1 MDAAKALVRSA
12 FTVDAV
18 AQTLATFRGSEVTVP
33 VIALARRIVKKFGEG
48 KRPRIREVASFL
60 HGSAAFRRVILAPP
74 KTAADDEETVF
85 LRLAGEVTHEIDIE
99 QNWEVV
105 MEREVELG
113 DDEVR
118 MIPAAGAPEGWAVP
132 AITTTGELRAWL
144 GLEDEVLRWLRAD
157 WRSDHEAG
165 GRLRHYRFHWVPR
178 RGRAPRLIEAPL
190 PLLKRVQRRI
200 LQEILDNIP
209 AHPAAHGF
217 VKGRSTVSFAQPH
230 TGQRC
235 VLRMDVQDFF
245 PTIRRARVVRIFMS
259 AGYPEPVAIA
269 LADLCTT
276 ATPMGVLGS
285 VELDWERRQML
296 RSRHLPQGAP
306 TSPTL
311 ANLCAFALDSRLS
324 GLARKFEANY
334 TRYADD
340 LVFSGGESFR
350 RNAARC
356 EVLVGGILLEEGF
369 TAAHRKTKI
378 MPSSVSQRAAGLVL
392 NEKPAL
398 PRRERDLL
406 KAILTN
412 CLRHG
417 PDSQNRCGLPDFRAH
432 LQGRIAH
439 AAHLSP
445 ASGAKLRGL
454 FDAISWG

>member
-1 MDAAKALVRSA
+1 MDAAKSLVRSA
-12 FTVDAV
+12 LTVEAV
-18 AQTLATFRGSEVTVP
+18 AQSLATFRGSEATVP
-33 VIALARRIVKKFGEG
+33 VFALARRIVKKFGEG
-48 KRPRIREVASFL
+48 KRPRIREVAAFL

-74 KTAADDEETVF
+74 KTTAGDEETVF
-85 LRLAGEVTHEIDIE
+85 FRFAGEVPCELAIE
-99 QNWEVV
+99 L
-105 MEREVELG
+105 EREVESA
-113 DDEVR
+113 DEEAR
-118 MIPAAGAPEGWAVP
+118 MIPAAGAPQGWKVP
-132 AITTTGELRAWL
+132 AIATTGELRSWL

-157 WRSDHEAG
+157 WRSDHEAD
-165 GRLRHYRFHWVPR
+165 GRLGHYRFRWIPR

-190 PLLKRVQRRI
+190 PLLKRVQQRI
-200 LQEILDNIP
+200 LHGILDNIP

-217 VKGRSTVSFAQPH
+217 VKGRRTVSFAQPH

-245 PTIRRARVVRIFMS
+245 PTIRRAWVVRVFMS

-269 LADLCTT
+269 LANLCTT
-276 ATPMGVLGS
+276 VTPSAVLGAA
-285 VELDWERRQML
+285 ELGWAHRQML
-296 RSRHLPQGAP
+296 KSRHLPQGAP
-306 TSPTL
+306 TSPAL
-311 ANLCAFALDSRLS
+311 ANLCAFALDSRLR

-356 EVLVGGILLEEGF
+356 EVLVGAILLEEGL

-392 NEKPAL
+392 NERPAL

-417 PDSQNRCGLPDFRAH
+417 PESQNRSELPDFRAH
-432 LQGRIAH
+432 LQGRIAY
-439 AAHLSP
+439 AAHISP
-445 ASGAKLRGL
+445 ANAAKLKGL
-454 FDAISWG
+454 FDAISWH